1 MRQDGTSEPRA
12 VATRLNSEPELRF
25 LRSETGGA
33 AQTNAHAS
41 SVFRSDASSGLVNT
55 PKQTSALPVSV
66 LYQHKRVVLVQGDSG
81 GFVRQLKR
89 RWVTPEHHPLGRCL
103 SCQRFS
109 GDVDGGPTNPSLENH
124 PRAIT
129 SSVRE
134 DRTNYQ
140 SFRHRGRALLT

>member
-41 SVFRSDASSGLVNT
+41 SVFTSDASSGLVNT

-89 RWVTPEHHPLGRCL
+89 RWVTPEHHPQRSGGQNRLTELPSPRPSVADLRINYICL
-103 SCQRFS
+103 C
-109 GDVDGGPTNPSLENH
+109 
-124 PRAIT
+124 
-129 SSVRE
+129 
-134 DRTNYQ
+134 
-140 SFRHRGRALLT
+140 

>member
-81 GFVRQLKR
+81 PGLWTR
-89 RWVTPEHHPLGRCL
+89 PPAEAPLGHTGTPSAWTVFVL
-103 SCQRFS
+103 SA
-109 GDVDGGPTNPSLENH
+109 V
-124 PRAIT
+124 
-129 SSVRE
+129 
-134 DRTNYQ
+134 
-140 SFRHRGRALLT
+140 FRRR